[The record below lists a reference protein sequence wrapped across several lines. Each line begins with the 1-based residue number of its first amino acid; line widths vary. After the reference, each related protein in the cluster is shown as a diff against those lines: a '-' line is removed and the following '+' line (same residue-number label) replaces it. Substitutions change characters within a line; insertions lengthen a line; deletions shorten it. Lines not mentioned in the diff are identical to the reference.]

1 MNRSNH
7 MLSMN
12 LSYNCSDCVQAI
24 LILLFCSLDEMDL
37 IWGVQH
43 LVFVIC
49 LHIMISIYI
58 IHCLQV
64 IFFFFFFCSS
74 KNSCVVM
81 IMGLALL

>member
-7 MLSMN
+7 MLFMN
-12 LSYNCSDCVQAI
+12 LSYHCSDCVQAI
-24 LILLFCSLDEMDL
+24 LILLFCSLDVIDS

-43 LVFVIC
+43 LVFVKH

-64 IFFFFFFCSS
+64 IFF
-74 KNSCVVM
+74 VVQRTVV
-81 IMGLALL
+81 LS